1 MISDEYKNHLN
12 FDDLRK
18 STERLEMLLNKY
30 RLESEEAEAVY
41 KILEPLLNKIKAN
54 QLKEPVGD
62 SFRSSGYYIY
72 ETPIAE
78 LYPDLREAYS
88 TFCIDVKGMREGPI
102 NEQIREKI
110 QKALEKARA
119 KRDAEKENH

>member
-1 MISDEYKNHLN
+1 MAEPYDFHLN
-12 FDDLRK
+12 FEALKK
-18 STERLEMLLNKY
+18 STKKLECLLHKY
-30 RLESEEAEAVY
+30 RQEDNDVEEVY
-41 KILEPLLNKIKAN
+41 KILKPLLNKIKAN
-54 QLKEPVGD
+54 QLKEPVED

>member
-1 MISDEYKNHLN
+1 MTSDVYKNHLN

-30 RLESEEAEAVY
+30 RSESKEAEAVY

-54 QLKEPVGD
+54 QLKEPVED

-102 NEQIREKI
+102 NTKIRETI
-110 QKALEKARA
+110 RLALEAARA
-119 KRDAEKENH
+119 KRDAEQGK

>member
-1 MISDEYKNHLN
+1 MTEPYDFHLN

-18 STERLEMLLNKY
+18 STERLELLLNKY
-30 RLESEEAEAVY
+30 RSESNEVEAVY

-54 QLKEPVGD
+54 QLKEPVED

-119 KRDAEKENH
+119 KRDA